1 MNIQTQ
7 HNQRPVNLPRFRRKI
22 KYNMLDVSKAVCVA
36 AYMESLLD
44 DLDRLLEMKINDKVK
59 QGVRK
64 MLSRHDHAASAYF
77 GKEDCLAMSNI
88 LTRNIDT
95 YRAKTYNKI
104 SKKQLDNNHF
114 VLFLT
119 YELNEI
125 KNVLDSLFDVGSVVY
140 SNTIKGLINALN
152 IWLSKQDFTDRLNIH
167 NKRKMIG
174 NTINGFIQEA
184 LIIFNEEAQRHER
197 N

>member
-152 IWLSKQDFTDRLNIH
+152 LWLSKQDFTDRLNIH

-184 LIIFNEEAQRHER
+184 LIIFNEEAQRHE
-197 N
+197 

>member
-7 HNQRPVNLPRFRRKI
+7 HHQKPVNLPRFKRKV

-44 DLDRLLEMKINDKVK
+44 DLDRLVEMKINDKVK

-64 MLSRHDHAASAYF
+64 MLKRHDHAASAYF
-77 GKEDCLAMSNI
+77 DKEECLAMSNI
-88 LTRNIDT
+88 LTRNMDV
-95 YRAKTYNKI
+95 YREKTYKSI
-104 SKKQLDNNHF
+104 SKKELDNNHF

-119 YELNEI
+119 YELTEV
-125 KNVLDSLFDVGSVVY
+125 KKVLDSLFDVGSVVY
-140 SNTIKGLINALN
+140 SNTIKGLISALN
-152 IWLSKQDFTDRLNIH
+152 LWLSKQDFTDKLNIH
-167 NKRKMIG
+167 SKRKTIG

-184 LIIFNEEAQRHER
+184 LIIFNEEAKRHE
-197 N
+197 

>member
-184 LIIFNEEAQRHER
+184 LIIFNEEAQRHE
-197 N
+197 

>member
-152 IWLSKQDFTDRLNIH
+152 LWLSKQDFTDKLNIH
-167 NKRKMIG
+167 SKRKMIG

-184 LIIFNEEAQRHER
+184 LIIFNEEAQRHE
-197 N
+197 

>member
-7 HNQRPVNLPRFRRKI
+7 NNQRPVNLPRFRRKI

-152 IWLSKQDFTDRLNIH
+152 LWLSKQDFTDKLNIH
-167 NKRKMIG
+167 SKRKMIG

-184 LIIFNEEAQRHER
+184 LIIFNEEAQRHE
-197 N
+197 

>member
-7 HNQRPVNLPRFRRKI
+7 HHQRPVNLPGFKRKV
-22 KYNMLDVSKAVCVA
+22 KYDMLDVSKAVCVT

-44 DLDRLLEMKINDKVK
+44 DLDRLVEMKINDKVK

-64 MLSRHDHAASAYF
+64 MLKRHDDASYDYLN
-77 GKEDCLAMSNI
+77 KDECLAMSNI
-88 LTRNIDT
+88 LTRNMDV
-95 YRAKTYNKI
+95 YREKTYNNI

-119 YELNEI
+119 YELTEV
-125 KNVLDSLFDVGSVVY
+125 KKVLDSLFDVRSVVY
-140 SNTIKGLINALN
+140 SNTIKGLISALN
-152 IWLSKQDFTDRLNIH
+152 LWLSKQDFTDKLNIH
-167 NKRKMIG
+167 SKRKTIG

-184 LIIFNEEAQRHER
+184 LIIFNEEAKRHE
-197 N
+197 